1 MYITKTKSDTSK
13 AVSTGNDVLYSC
25 IMLDDD
31 AVDAAIGY
39 VNSVLKNAGHEQM
52 NSYAQM
58 HSTLAFYGGK
68 DPFTDEFPHL
78 HKEDLHKR
86 VMMICTALGVYY
98 APNEAGEV
106 VAKNVGLLVDPKSLV
121 TLNDYNDTM
130 SDLSCMYT
138 KHSHIT
144 VAIDKSSAAKYTDK
158 CFHRW
163 FPPKGKEY
171 CVMTTIIGELVLTGT
186 FEYVN
191 TKHQIIDRFV
201 SEPSAPIDPHRL
213 ISTLLQYGLDNTTL
227 LYLYKIRDSLGCNAI
242 LTIEE
247 LGDAIKNH
255 PETIMLRDGIGKK
268 RYAKIVSAYN
278 ACMGTDYSTEYK
290 EVLTC

>member
-1 MYITKTKSDTSK
+1 
-13 AVSTGNDVLYSC
+13 
-25 IMLDDD
+25 MLDDD
-31 AVDAAIGY
+31 AVNTAIAY
-39 VNSVLKNAGHEQM
+39 ANCVIKNVGHEQM

-86 VMMICTALGVYY
+86 VMMICTALGVYS

-106 VAKNVGLLVDPKSLV
+106 IVKNVGLLVDPESLV
-121 TLNDYNDTM
+121 ILNDYNGTM
-130 SDLSCMYT
+130 PDLSCMYR

-158 CFHRW
+158 CFHIE

-171 CVMTTIIGELVLTGT
+171 CMMTKISGKLVLTGT

-201 SEPSAPIDPHRL
+201 SEPSTPIDDRQHQL
-213 ISTLLQYGLDNTTL
+213 ISALLQYGLDNTTL
-227 LYLYKIRDSLGCNAI
+227 LYLYKIHDALGHNEI
-242 LTIEE
+242 RTIEE

-278 ACMGTDYSTEYK
+278 AYMGTDYSTEYK
-290 EVLTC
+290 EVITC